1 MDGLPASGVVDEPS
15 AGGGG
20 GGLSGSGL
28 TVTTTVSVPAGAPAP
43 LGSAPVTAPSG
54 LLPVAAGLP
63 LSSA

>member
-1 MDGLPASGVVDEPS
+1 MDGLFASGVVVPS
-15 AGGGG
+15 AAG
-20 GGLSGSGL
+20 GGLSGVGL